1 MIVKDW
7 LQQNTS
13 NQLNSL
19 SQFPDLNAIENLWKI
34 LDLKLCKIKNKKI
47 FKIKLL
53 KVEWNDISIS
63 ICKLVESMPKQ
74 LTIN

>member
-74 LTIN
+74 LTTN